1 MLKKIFMVIMAS
13 VLLSSNLIAQD
24 VTTLRIPNEED
35 ILHNTLSTSS
45 PYYYTNLM
53 LKYRNGN
60 APLSDLEY
68 YYLYYGFVYQEN
80 YRPFTENNAMYAMLD
95 VMSGIN
101 PEQPTI
107 GQLEALI
114 ERGNEALEIDPFNP
128 KVLNIMAYAY
138 GALDDPE
145 REAHYF
151 GHLNGILKAIESSGT
166 GLKEDEPW
174 HVLMFAHAYDIVASK
189 GYGYNESKIL
199 SRTTMFV
206 PITTKTKENKK
217 GFYFDYSR
225 VYMNKPDDVTFKR
238 DRTWQINN
246 LKPQEYK

>member
-1 MLKKIFMVIMAS
+1 
-13 VLLSSNLIAQD
+13 
-24 VTTLRIPNEED
+24 
-35 ILHNTLSTSS
+35 
-45 PYYYTNLM
+45 
-53 LKYRNGN
+53 
-60 APLSDLEY
+60 
-68 YYLYYGFVYQEN
+68 
-80 YRPFTENNAMYAMLD
+80 
-95 VMSGIN
+95 
-101 PEQPTI
+101 
-107 GQLEALI
+107 
-114 ERGNEALEIDPFNP
+114 
-128 KVLNIMAYAY
+128 
-138 GALDDPE
+138 
-145 REAHYF
+145 
-151 GHLNGILKAIESSGT
+151 LKAIESSGT